1 MANNRKNDEII
12 LAALLSTP
20 TVRAAAEACGV
31 SESVIYS
38 RLKEP
43 DFKDRYDKERR
54 EMLTQSAAA
63 LQTHLGAAIEAMGE
77 IVNDKETNPQTRLNA
92 AEAVIR
98 NTLKLT
104 ERTDVLDRLDAL
116 ERLNK

>member
-20 TVRAAAEACGV
+20 TTRAAAAACGV

-38 RLKEP
+38 RLKNPE
-43 DFKDRYDKERR
+43 FKEKYDRERR
-54 EMLTQSAAA
+54 EMLIRSAAA
-63 LQTHLGAAIEAMGE
+63 LQNHLGAAIEAMGE

-98 NTLKLT
+98 NALKLT

-116 ERLNK
+116 ERQEE

>member
-1 MANNRKNDEII
+1 MANNRKNDELI
-12 LAALLSTP
+12 LASLLSTP
-20 TVRAAAEACGV
+20 TIRAAAAACGV

-43 DFKDRYDKERR
+43 DFKDRYDRERR

-77 IVNDKETNPQTRLNA
+77 IVSDKETNPQTRLNA

-104 ERTDVLDRLDAL
+104 ERTDVLDRL

>member
-38 RLKEP
+38 RRKEP
-43 DFKDRYDKERR
+43 DFKDRYDRERR

-77 IVNDKETNPQTRLNA
+77 IVSDKETNPQTRLNA

-104 ERTDVLDRLDAL
+104 ERTVVLDRLSSASK
-116 ERLNK
+116 EV

>member
-1 MANNRKNDEII
+1 MAKTKKNDEII
-12 LAALLSTP
+12 LAALLST
-20 TVRAAAEACGV
+20 TTIRAAAELCGV

-38 RLKEP
+38 RLKDSE
-43 DFKDRYDKERR
+43 FKERYDRERR

-63 LQTHLGAAIEAMGE
+63 LQGHLGTAIEAIGE
-77 IVNDKETNPQTRLNA
+77 IVGNKETNPQTRLNA

>member
-12 LAALLSTP
+12 LAALRSTP
-20 TVRAAAEACGV
+20 TVR
-31 SESVIYS
+31 
-38 RLKEP
+38 
-43 DFKDRYDKERR
+43 
-54 EMLTQSAAA
+54 AAA

>member
-20 TVRAAAEACGV
+20 TVRAASQACGV

-43 DFKDRYDKERR
+43 DFRERYDKERR

-77 IVNDKETNPQTRLNA
+77 IVNDKETNAQTRLNA

-98 NTLKLT
+98 NTSTLT
-104 ERTDVLDRLDAL
+104 DRTDVLDRLYAL

>member
-1 MANNRKNDEII
+1 MNVKKNDEII
-12 LAALLSTP
+12 IAALISTP
-20 TVRAAAEACGV
+20 TVKAAAEAAGV
-31 SESVIYS
+31 SESVIYT
-38 RLKEP
+38 RLKNPE
-43 DFKDRYDKERR
+43 FKERYDKERR
-54 EMLTQSAAA
+54 EVLTQSAAA

-77 IVNDKETNPQTRLNA
+77 IVSDKETNPQTRLNA

-116 ERLNK
+116 ERLYK